1 MTGTV
6 PPLAV
11 RERIK
16 DLNTKAY
23 YLLVALSFIYRTS
36 SGSHS
41 LKWAITLTAISAV
54 LPVQDYVTSTLW
66 LECMRFLK
74 VVCLT
79 ASLAFA
85 IFFVWTT
92 TAAAN

>member
-6 PPLAV
+6 PPIPI

-41 LKWAITLTAISAV
+41 LKWAITLTALSAV
-54 LPVQDYVTSTLW
+54 LPVQDYLTSAFW
-66 LECMRFLK
+66 LECFRTMK
-74 VVCLT
+74 VICLT
-79 ASLAFA
+79 ASLVFA